1 MFGIGGGE
9 LIIILLIAFIFIGP
23 DKFPGLAKSFGKGL
37 KSFKDTG
44 SEIKKTIYE
53 EMKDANLDKI
63 NVVVDLQKEI
73 KKAKEGFEPINKDL
87 NQTIEDVFNNKKS

>member
-23 DKFPGLAKSFGKGL
+23 DKFPSIAKSFGKSL
-37 KSFKDTG
+37 RSFKDTG

-53 EMKDANLDKI
+53 EMKDSKIDKL
-63 NVVVDLQKEI
+63 NVVADLQKDIQKATDEI
-73 KKAKEGFEPINKDL
+73 INSEKETGK
-87 NQTIEDVFNNKKS
+87 TIEEIFKEEKS

>member
-23 DKFPGLAKSFGKGL
+23 DKFPSLAKSFGKGL
-37 KSFKDTG
+37 KSFKDTS

-53 EMKDANLDKI
+53 EMKDTDLDKI
-63 NVVVDLQKEI
+63 NVVTDLQDEI
-73 KKAKEGFEPINKDL
+73 KKAKEGLNPINKDL
-87 NQTIEDVFNNKKS
+87 NKTIEDVFNDKKS

>member
-87 NQTIEDVFNNKKS
+87 NQTIEDVFNNNKS